1 MKKKIIF
8 TAFNL
13 DTGGVEKCLVNLVNN
28 LDKNKYEITV
38 FLQVKE
44 GIYLDNLNENI
55 KVESLNLTKVK
66 NKILK
71 KLINTFKFIKIIIKK
86 YHKYDISVCYA
97 PGYVPSAII
106 GYITSK
112 NNISW
117 MHTNLLTY
125 MENYKPYE
133 NLNLTN
139 EKKVKK
145 FVNRVFFR
153 KFKKNIF
160 VSKNA
165 RSAYLQVYPQD
176 ENKCYTIYNLIDY
189 ETIIDKS
196 KVKINLKKAKKFT
209 FINIGRQTEFDKRLS
224 RIIDATDMLY
234 KEYKD
239 FQVVLVGKGQ
249 DTLKYKKQVE
259 KLKLNNVIKFIDS
272 QKNPYPY
279 FLLGDVFLLS
289 SEFEGLP
296 TTVLEAFVLNIPV
309 ISTNVSDVKDL
320 ISSKYGIVI
329 EKNSKDLY
337 LAMKEMIK
345 SSKKYNKKFNFEK
358 YNEEIITK
366 LEGIFNNE

>member
-28 LDKNKYEITV
+28 LDKNKYDITV

-44 GIYLDNLNENI
+44 GIYLDTLNENI

-66 NKILK
+66 NKIFK
-71 KLINTFKFIKIIIKK
+71 KIINMFKFINIIIKK

-97 PGYVPSAII
+97 PGYIPSAII
-106 GYITSK
+106 GYIASN

-133 NLNLTN
+133 NLKISN

-145 FVNRVFFR
+145 FINRVFFR
-153 KFKKNIF
+153 KFTKNIF
-160 VSKNA
+160 VSNDAK
-165 RSAYLQVYPQD
+165 SAYLQVYPQD
-176 ENKCYTIYNLIDY
+176 KNKCYTIYNLIDY
-189 ETIIDKS
+189 KTIIDKS
-196 KVKINLKKAKKFT
+196 KEKISIKNSKKFT

-224 RIIDATDMLY
+224 RIINATDKLY

-239 FQVVLVGKGQ
+239 FQLILVGKGQ
-249 DTLKYKKQVE
+249 DTQNYKKQVE
-259 KLKLNNVIKFIDS
+259 KLKLNDVIKFIDN

-279 FLLGDVFLLS
+279 FLLGDVFVLS

-296 TTVLEAFVLNIPV
+296 TTVLESLVLNVPV

-320 ISSKYGIVI
+320 INNKYGIVI
-329 EKNSKDLY
+329 EKNSNDLY

-345 SSKKYNKKFNFEK
+345 SSEKYNNKFDFKKYNK
-358 YNEEIITK
+358 EIITK

>member
-1 MKKKIIF
+1 M
-8 TAFNL
+8 
-13 DTGGVEKCLVNLVNN
+13 
-28 LDKNKYEITV
+28 
-38 FLQVKE
+38 
-44 GIYLDNLNENI
+44 
-55 KVESLNLTKVK
+55 
-66 NKILK
+66 
-71 KLINTFKFIKIIIKK
+71 
-86 YHKYDISVCYA
+86 
-97 PGYVPSAII
+97 
-106 GYITSK
+106 
-112 NNISW
+112 
-117 MHTNLLTY
+117 
-125 MENYKPYE
+125 
-133 NLNLTN
+133 
-139 EKKVKK
+139 
-145 FVNRVFFR
+145 
-153 KFKKNIF
+153 
-160 VSKNA
+160 
-165 RSAYLQVYPQD
+165 
-176 ENKCYTIYNLIDY
+176 IDY

-196 KVKINLKKAKKFT
+196 KEKINIKKSKKFT

-249 DTLKYKKQVE
+249 DTKKYKKQIE
-259 KLKLNNVIKFIDS
+259 KLKLNNVIKFIDN

-296 TTVLEAFVLNIPV
+296 TTVLEALVLNIPV

-320 ISSKYGIVI
+320 INNKYGIVI